1 MMDNH
6 DDPERLAR
14 AALTYLAEPADP
26 KLAALVRAAGAPR
39 AVEAIREG
47 YIPPE
52 AAPAAFGINGSSREA
67 AARALLRWQ
76 ARLGELPGSG
86 ELREFARGG
95 IRLVCPGDPE
105 WPTQL
110 EDLREETPYALWLRG
125 NGDLRFGCLRSVA
138 VVGSRASTSYGNY
151 VAAEISSSL
160 ASCGW
165 TIVSG
170 GAYGIDAAAHR
181 GALGAG
187 GPGGGGLS
195 IAVLACGVD
204 RPYPAGHTELMNSTA
219 ANGVVLSEW
228 PPGRNVTRLRFL
240 KRNRVMAALTRG
252 TLVVEAGRRSGAL
265 NTGKHAKELGRPLM
279 VVPGLVTS
287 ATSAGCHM
295 MIREWEATL
304 VTSAAEVAELLG
316 PLSVSSSQPS
326 EPVLPWDALDPDQ
339 QAVLDALLPRRGL
352 STREIAIR
360 SGLDPDTVFGCL
372 GALAAGGFA
381 ERCAQG
387 WWTRVRKPTET

>member
-1 MMDNH
+1 MDQH

-26 KLAALVRAAGAPR
+26 RLAALVRAAGAPS

-52 AAPAAFGINGSSREA
+52 SAPATFCANGSSREG

-76 ARLGELPGSG
+76 ARLGELPRPG

-110 EDLREETPYALWLRG
+110 EDLGEETPYALWLRG

-138 VVGSRASTSYGNY
+138 VVGSRASTAYGNY

-160 ASCGW
+160 ASRGW

-181 GALGAG
+181 GALGAR
-187 GPGGGGLS
+187 GLS

-204 RPYPAGHTELMNSTA
+204 RPYPAGHTELMNSIA
-219 ANGVVLSEW
+219 ADGVVLSEW

-265 NTGKHAKELGRPLM
+265 NTGKHAEELRRPLM
-279 VVPGLVTS
+279 VVPGAVTS

-304 VTSAAEVAELLG
+304 VTSAVEVAELLE
-316 PLSVSSSQPS
+316 PLSVSEARPGG
-326 EPVLPWDALDPDQ
+326 PVLPRDALDPDQ
-339 QAVLDALLPRRGL
+339 QAVLDALRPRRGL
-352 STREIAIR
+352 STREIAMR
-360 SGLDPDTVFGCL
+360 AGLDPDTVFSCL

-381 ERCAQG
+381 ERCEAG
-387 WWTRVRKPTET
+387 WRVRKATEGMPAGT